1 MLTVWTFSY
10 HAMVVHTSTHVIDVK
25 VGPRPTAQL
34 STVVEQHT
42 MTVVEQHTMAVVEQ
56 HTMTVVEQHT
66 MAMVEQHATTVV
78 YSSTCSDNPTRD
90 RLQ

>member
-1 MLTVWTFSY
+1 
-10 HAMVVHTSTHVIDVK
+10 MVVHTSTHVIDVK

-34 STVVEQHT
+34 STVVEQHTMTVVEQHT